1 MEIDITDKVKYFLK
15 YGLAGLL
22 LLTFLSAGGVWYYQN
37 SYHTLRIYDAKVS
50 STLVGVKVFAGGK
63 ISELTV
69 AEGEHVEAG
78 QVLAH
83 VEVNVTDEQI
93 AQLEQTVE
101 LSRQNLAQVL
111 QGQTVT
117 VPVYNGAG
125 SAAANADLAKAEERM
140 NRMNELY
147 EMGAVSALK
156 RDEAAAAYEAA
167 AAASY
172 SSGPSVSYRTTTQP
186 SSPEVIESAE
196 IAVRQAEAALQN
208 AKKAAQ
214 ATDIKAPVAGTVYYT
229 DLTEGSEVRPGQT
242 ILNLGDSS
250 RIWLEARISE
260 EQRSQLQMGQ
270 LVTYELNGTELQG
283 TITEFDT
290 PEDIPQAQNTEAG
303 NQETAGAAEDKMIVR
318 ISLPSNAPF
327 DYKPGMTTTVKV
339 KLAQKADS

>member
-1 MEIDITDKVKYFLK
+1 MEIDITEKVKYFLK
-15 YGLAGLL
+15 YGLLGVL
-22 LLTFLSAGGVWYYQN
+22 LLTFLCAGGVWFYQN
-37 SYHTLRIYDAKVS
+37 QYHTLRIYDAKVT
-50 STLVGVKVFAGGK
+50 STLVGVKVFTGGK
-63 ISELTV
+63 IKEFTV
-69 AEGEHVEAG
+69 ADGERVEAG

-83 VEVNVTDEQI
+83 VEVSVTDEQI

-101 LSRQNLAQVL
+101 LSKLNLTQVL

-117 VPVYNGAG
+117 VPVYSGGSDGAA
-125 SAAANADLAKAEERM
+125 SADLARAEERM

-156 RDEAAAAYEAA
+156 RDEAAAAYSAAA

-172 SSGPSVSYRTTTQP
+172 SSPSVSYQTTTQP

-214 ATDIKAPVAGTVYYT
+214 ATDIVAPVPGTVYYT
-229 DLTEGSEVRPGQT
+229 DLAEGSEVRPGQT
-242 ILNLGDSS
+242 ILNLGDSEQ
-250 RIWLEARISE
+250 IWLEAKVTE
-260 EQRSQLQMGQ
+260 DQRNQLQLGQ
-270 LVTYELNGTELQG
+270 LVSYELNGRELQG
-283 TITEFDT
+283 TILEFDT
-290 PEDIPQAQNTEAG
+290 PVDYSQTENVKTETQEDGTS
-303 NQETAGAAEDKMIVR
+303 DKQLVVR
-318 ISLPSNAPF
+318 ISLPGNVSF